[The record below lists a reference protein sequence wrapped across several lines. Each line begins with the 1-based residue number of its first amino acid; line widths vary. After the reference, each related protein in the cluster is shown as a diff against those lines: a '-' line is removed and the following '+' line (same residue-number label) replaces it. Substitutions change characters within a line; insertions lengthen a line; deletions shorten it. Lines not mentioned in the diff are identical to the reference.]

1 MNYNN
6 EHLIGS
12 PPKVVEVVQIESQI
26 NEIRKTDESDQTK
39 FAIGIK
45 VSVNKLLHYRTG
57 GLLRAYI
64 IRSFLLHYRARI
76 TVSSNYYI
84 ICWYNHLLTLNC
96 SSKKISAIVASID
109 LRAPNS
115 IIQMSCT

>member
-12 PPKVVEVVQIESQI
+12 PPKVVEVAKIEFKI

-39 FAIGIK
+39 FAIGIR
-45 VSVNKLLHYRTG
+45 VSVNKLLHYRAG

-64 IRSFLLHYRARI
+64 IRYFLLHYRARI
-76 TVSSNYYI
+76 TLSSDYYV
-84 ICWYNHLLTLNC
+84 ICWYNHLSTQIVHL
-96 SSKKISAIVASID
+96 KKY
-109 LRAPNS
+109 LRSVPAY
-115 IIQMSCT
+115 I